1 MKVLGKMMDHVR
13 LVARMAKATDTD
25 LVGASEAG
33 DLSQEGWARMVQ
45 TCRRCN
51 WAEECGEWLG
61 SHETADCAPGACLN
75 RDRFTALKERERS
88 KESELV

>member
-1 MKVLGKMMDHVR
+1 MKVLGKLMDHVR

-25 LVGASEAG
+25 LVGATQAG
-33 DLSQEGWARMVQ
+33 DLSQEDWARMVQ

-51 WAEECGEWLG
+51 WAGECGGWLDR
-61 SHETADCAPGACLN
+61 HEATDCAPGTCLN
-75 RDRFTALKERERS
+75 RDRFAALKERERS